1 MSFQEIRPED
11 ITDNPFKLIGSDWML
26 ITAKS
31 KDRVNMMT
39 ASWGG
44 VGVMWNKPVAF
55 VAIRP
60 QRFTKTFVD
69 TSEGLSLCFFDPKL
83 YRKDLAYAG
92 KASGR
97 NEDKVAHCGFHVSL
111 AGGIPYFDEA
121 REVLICKK
129 LFAQDYAPESFIDKD
144 IIENSYPTRDFHTL
158 YILEIEKVL
167 RK

>member
-1 MSFQEIRPED
+1 MPFQEIKPEE
-11 ITDNPFKLIGSDWML
+11 ITDNPFHLIGSDWML

-31 KDRVNMMT
+31 GDRVNMMT

-44 VGVMWNKPVAF
+44 VGVMWNKPVAY

-60 QRFTKTFVD
+60 QRFTKTLVD
-69 TSEGLSLCFFDPKL
+69 SAEGFSLCFFDPEK

-97 NEDKVAHCGFHVSL
+97 DEDKVSHCGFHVSL
-111 AGGIPYFDEA
+111 DGEVPYFDEA

-129 LFAQDYAPESFIDKD
+129 LFAQDYDPKSFVDKS

-158 YILEIEKVL
+158 YIAEIEKVL